1 MRVRI
6 AMSVSQETSEALKKM
21 AEEHHWSQS
30 KAAQVLVEEGLKR
43 EAKKK

>member
-1 MRVRI
+1 MRIRI
-6 AMSVSQETSEALKKM
+6 AMSATHETSEALKAYAK
-21 AEEHHWSQS
+21 EHNWSQS